1 MKHVRKHC
9 VCHDPLPSIV
19 INVVTAL
26 FNKPEQ
32 PRSVNPNVDKEFLEP
47 NKFKEIKNTKNLLIP
62 KGIKSTATRKTYTAA
77 VRQIVAAGFTLK
89 DCVIYGDNFED
100 ENVCKKL
107 LKLLCKY
114 EEQLLKTE
122 YSGVRPRPLKE
133 TILHYSNRK
142 SNKTYLLLQ
151 KEDGTYPK
159 PPDNGSGVMFI
170 GDTEPF
176 ADFDKKR
183 VKKISYKS
191 KLARLVAITKIQKKY
206 FRI

>member
-1 MKHVRKHC
+1 MNQNNDISCFV
-9 VCHDPLPSIV
+9 
-19 INVVTAL
+19 
-26 FNKPEQ
+26 
-32 PRSVNPNVDKEFLEP
+32 
-47 NKFKEIKNTKNLLIP
+47 
-62 KGIKSTATRKTYTAA
+62 A
-77 VRQIVAAGFTLK
+77 VQHYNMFGFSLK
-89 DCVIYGDNFED
+89 DCIIYGDNFED

-107 LKLLCKY
+107 LKLLCIY

-122 YSGVRPRPLKE
+122 YSGKRPKPLKE
-133 TILHYSNRK
+133 TILHYANRK

-170 GDTEPF
+170 GDKDPWV
-176 ADFDKKR
+176 DLDKNR
-183 VKKISYKS
+183 VKKISYTS